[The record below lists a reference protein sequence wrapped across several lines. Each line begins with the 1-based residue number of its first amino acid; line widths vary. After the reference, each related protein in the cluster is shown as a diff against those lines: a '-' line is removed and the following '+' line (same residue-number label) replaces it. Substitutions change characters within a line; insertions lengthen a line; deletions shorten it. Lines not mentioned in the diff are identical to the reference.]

1 MLDLRVTNSYSEQ
14 HGEQPSFIFSPA
26 HLSAPC
32 AHGVIPTRDIPA
44 HSVPTSVP
52 PVSAITRWDLPR
64 RHTSARRALRPFM
77 RDPAHLIPLAGH
89 CALTMRHSTSP
100 LAQRLEQT
108 VHGAELRLGG
118 RDGGEN
124 DGVSLEMIE

>member
-1 MLDLRVTNSYSEQ
+1 MTYRLIQFRLPFRRYQ
-14 HGEQPSFIFSPA
+14 LSPGGTYHA
-26 HLSAPC
+26 GTRRQGGRC
-32 AHGVIPTRDIPA
+32 A
-44 HSVPTSVP
+44 
-52 PVSAITRWDLPR
+52 
-64 RHTSARRALRPFM
+64 FM